1 MRNRRARFQNKVE
14 VSTGICLVS
23 FFGRAAVTWIA
34 GNLWDVASRR
44 WSDVGILGKNVCSFT
59 TGMMWQL
66 HILLPK
72 MCDLYEHL
80 KCAMCKSVKVRFP
93 QPAEDLLTFSSFFTS
108 SGCNLDMQRLS
119 CERWSVPCATK
130 DAYATKETNNIR
142 NLLQLSATP
151 ISLCQHEAG
160 FAPKIQYSQLPARW
174 PWFCWPNVPVPG
186 VQRWPSTGSCCG
198 QNAQETSMK
207 EVPDFVGIR
216 CIRYTLKT
224 RHVQL
229 PLHFMSIHGGTTFI
243 VRSLQAL
250 KFASKLATS
259 QATKYLQTLAK
270 QIRPPQTKRT
280 TLMNSQAQA
289 RSCLKKP
296 KSLALSRR
304 AHIEVKEGW
313 ENETQVM
320 DMSYVPAVQRNE
332 CVLNQG
338 PPPKTDHF
346 NFGNWILRLQ
356 SIHAY
361 EIVWTCKQYSTN
373 QQAKSLK
380 TS

>member
-1 MRNRRARFQNKVE
+1 MYDWRQFLFGLHAPAPARLKKIFLLLADLQNRDYFRVCRKSWESCGPEGGESHVLRNGLQNSITFSSCWWKQHQCLELNTHALASLCSSLRYTLLPAVALQLLFRTCDNTKTRSLSHWQGDPGLQILYGLKQQVRNSKIKCRIAEKLLRLVPKQQLLLYLLYLVHQLWMETSIRIMRNRRARFQNKVE

-44 WSDVGILGKNVCSFT
+44 WSDVGILGKNVCSFI

-151 ISLCQHEAG
+151 ISLCQHETR
-160 FAPKIQYSQLPARW
+160 FAPKIHTPLW
-174 PWFCWPNVPVPG
+174 WHIG
-186 VQRWPSTGSCCG
+186 VL
-198 QNAQETSMK
+198 
-207 EVPDFVGIR
+207 V
-216 CIRYTLKT
+216 
-224 RHVQL
+224 
-229 PLHFMSIHGGTTFI
+229 
-243 VRSLQAL
+243 
-250 KFASKLATS
+250 
-259 QATKYLQTLAK
+259 
-270 QIRPPQTKRT
+270 
-280 TLMNSQAQA
+280 
-289 RSCLKKP
+289 
-296 KSLALSRR
+296 
-304 AHIEVKEGW
+304 
-313 ENETQVM
+313 
-320 DMSYVPAVQRNE
+320 
-332 CVLNQG
+332 
-338 PPPKTDHF
+338 
-346 NFGNWILRLQ
+346 WIF
-356 SIHAY
+356 
-361 EIVWTCKQYSTN
+361 
-373 QQAKSLK
+373 
-380 TS
+380 